1 MIFEGIEFPI
11 QGPLR
16 EPLLIMEW
24 LIILL
29 FSEIAIL
36 FYIRVKK
43 QKIKKEPNQQE
54 KGYVMMFLGYSIMW
68 VFCLLGDY
76 IAETKDIRSFFLS
89 IGFFIMMLCGLIF
102 LYRMEKSQI
111 FFKRFLFSKVFF
123 MIILIIL
130 ITVLIGIESPRILAF
145 ISFYA
150 IFYLFM
156 ILYLMKFV
164 SNPYIRSIQKNFKLM
179 ILALSVGFTAL
190 GIGFLFTTE
199 YILNSFGLIY
209 RVIGDIVQLIGFVLI
224 CFFFLT
230 VPSLEEYEWR
240 KKIDKL
246 FLMLKSGICIY
257 YKVFK
262 EENTRFDEQINSGII
277 KSINDILNELTDK
290 KGISIIERTNKIFI
304 IQPGKFIT
312 GVLICDEELNA
323 LKVLLNRFIENIEEI
338 YSKIIEDW
346 NFEIKI
352 FEPIEEMAKE
362 VFLF

>member
-1 MIFEGIEFPI
+1 MIFEEVKFPI

-24 LIILL
+24 LIVLL
-29 FSEIAIL
+29 FLEIAVL
-36 FYIRVKK
+36 FYVRVKK

-54 KGYVMMFLGYSIMW
+54 KGYIMMFLGYSIMW
-68 VFCLLGDY
+68 VFYILGDY
-76 IAETKDIRSFFLS
+76 FSETKNTRSFFLS
-89 IGFFIMMLCGLIF
+89 IGFFIMMFCGLIF

-111 FFKRFLFSKVFF
+111 FFKKFLFTKIFVFIILF
-123 MIILIIL
+123 ILII
-130 ITVLIGIESPRILAF
+130 VLIGIESPRILAF
-145 ISFYA
+145 LSFYA

-156 ILYLMKFV
+156 IVYLTKLA
-164 SNPYIRSIQKNFKLM
+164 SNSYIKSIQKNFKLM
-179 ILALSVGFTAL
+179 ILTLSVGFTSL
-190 GIGFLFTTE
+190 GIGFFFTTE
-199 YILNSFGLIY
+199 YILVYFGLIY

-230 VPSLEEYEWR
+230 VPSLEEHEWR

-257 YKVFK
+257 YKVFR
-262 EENTRFDEQINSGII
+262 EELTQLDEQSTSGVI
-277 KSINDILNELTDK
+277 KSINDLLKKLTDK
-290 KGISIIERTNKIFI
+290 KGISIIERTHKILI

-346 NFEIKI
+346 NFEVKI
-352 FEPIEEMAKE
+352 FEPLEDMAKE
-362 VFLF
+362 IFLF